1 VIVAIVV
8 FNVVMLALGA
18 AVAARTVPA
27 NLVSALLSGIHNTIG
42 ITQPKPEKERL
53 AALIWI
59 ASVLAIADGALF
71 MLVFLATRLMRS

>member
-1 VIVAIVV
+1 MIIAIVV
-8 FNVVMLALGA
+8 FNVLMLALGV

-42 ITQPKPEKERL
+42 ITQPKPERERV

-59 ASVLAIADGALF
+59 VSMLAIGDGALF
-71 MLVFLATRLMRS
+71 MLVFLTMRLMRS